1 MRAFL
6 AITALALACGPSE
19 SGSGSDAASTCS
31 AFECTTLTGCSSLTA
46 DQCSGLCSCYGQQW
60 RTTAFDQFASCAN
73 QCTGVG
79 DRYAN
84 CVVEASN
91 AQPTFANP
99 QYISNCDAKRSVCPA
114 YPTEACDPV
123 TLRLLSDA
131 AFQELVGCLGEPCD
145 GTASACVDQV
155 VYCGVTPP

>member
-1 MRAFL
+1 MRASVLLLVL
-6 AITALALACGPSE
+6 AAACGPSDN
-19 SGSGSDAASTCS
+19 GSSSDASSVCS
-31 AFECTTLTGCSSLTA
+31 AFECSTLTQCSSLSA
-46 DQCSGLCSCYGQQW
+46 GQCEGLCSCYGDRW
-60 RTTAFDQFASCAN
+60 RTTAFADFARCAN

-84 CVVEASN
+84 CVVEVSN
-91 AQPTFANP
+91 TQPTFANP

-131 AFQELVGCLGEPCD
+131 SFQDLIDCLGEPCD
-145 GTASACVDQV
+145 GTASACVNQV
-155 VYCGVTPP
+155 VYCGITPP